1 MGPEVLAL
9 AGLVWPTVA
18 QGLKSLFGKQST
30 VEAETT
36 SALANTNPDVLP
48 EYVRAVNE
56 GRDFQLKW
64 FNRDVTANVA
74 AWVNTWRAAIRPFV
88 VSCSLVA
95 LVIMYFT
102 GEMRAENQ
110 DITNVLAFYVSSWMG
125 SRPYEKG

>member
-1 MGPEVLAL
+1 MSIKLPKLDTKIKKTSNTSTSTRRYKAPSRSQL
-9 AGLVWPTVA
+9 
-18 QGLKSLFGKQST
+18 LKKYGNLKK
-30 VEAETT
+30 
-36 SALANTNPDVLP
+36 
-48 EYVRAVNE
+48 R
-56 GRDFQLKW
+56 GRG
-64 FNRDVTANVA
+64 TANVA